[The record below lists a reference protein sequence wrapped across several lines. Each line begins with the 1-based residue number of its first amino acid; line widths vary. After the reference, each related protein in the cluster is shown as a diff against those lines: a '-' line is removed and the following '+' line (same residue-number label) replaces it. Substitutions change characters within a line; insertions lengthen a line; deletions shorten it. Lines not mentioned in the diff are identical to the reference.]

1 MDLSFFFMY
10 IRSHEGSLV
19 TIPTSAV
26 LNKTVI
32 IKAPKL

>member
-1 MDLSFFFMY
+1 MY
-10 IRSHEGSLV
+10 IKTHEGFLI

-32 IKAPKL
+32 IKSQPNNYRG